1 MQLPSLLNSNF
12 FWKTLP
18 RIIFLKFIE
27 ISLFDLPFY
36 LNPPL
41 FPRTKNDGRRTHCV
55 CICVCVALKQPCPT
69 GGNGGIVS
77 TNSPL
82 AGFRP
87 PMFRLLSALQIA
99 LRISKVAEAGVGS
112 RWPTHLDPTLFRTI
126 VSCSS

>member
-55 CICVCVALKQPCPT
+55 CICVCRVKAA
-69 GGNGGIVS
+69 VS
-77 TNSPL
+77 HRRKWRHCVYQLP
-82 AGFRP
+82 ARRFP
-87 PMFRLLSALQIA
+87 PANVSSALQIA